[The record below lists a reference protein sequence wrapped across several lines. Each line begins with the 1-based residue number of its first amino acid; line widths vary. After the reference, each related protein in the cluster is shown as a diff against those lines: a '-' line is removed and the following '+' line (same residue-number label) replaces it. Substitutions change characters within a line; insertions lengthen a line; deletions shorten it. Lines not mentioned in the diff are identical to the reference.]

1 MKEICNLGIAEFE
14 NKSNEM
20 MKAHIEK
27 FKPCNLDDAVSKGI
41 IENLEGQLTLA
52 LEKRKYFEKW
62 GNH

>member
-41 IENLEGQLTLA
+41 IDNLEG
-52 LEKRKYFEKW
+52 
-62 GNH
+62 